1 MPSRGTG
8 KASAAQADSRRS
20 SALASIQLARNAMR
34 QDEIATTLYRSPW
47 GDPEARVNPIVEG
60 G

>member
-8 KASAAQADSRRS
+8 KVSAAKADSRRS
-20 SALASIQLARNAMR
+20 GALASIQFARNAMR
-34 QDEIATTLYRSPW
+34 QDETATTLSRSPW
-47 GDPEARVNPIVEG
+47 EDLEPRVNPIVEG